1 MNTYFRLIAVD
12 AGGNHY
18 IGIYSCVEHALSL
31 FESMPE
37 LTQSMGWAN
46 PKQIKIEECVTSADG
61 FLHIRDVIIENY
73 I

>member
-12 AGGNHY
+12 ASGNHY

-31 FESMPE
+31 FESMPDI
-37 LTQSMGWAN
+37 LRSMGRVD
-46 PKQIKIEECVTSADG
+46 PKQIKIEECVTTVDG